1 MGVHAETISAPSSH
15 CELGPNSGAPFV
27 QFSQM
32 TFLHSTTMGGYTSNS
47 TSSRVALGTMSR
59 KEESQK
65 WEKHRNLIIFL
76 YRFHDLGRTI
86 DLLENSC
93 DFYAG

>member
-1 MGVHAETISAPSSH
+1 
-15 CELGPNSGAPFV
+15 
-27 QFSQM
+27 
-32 TFLHSTTMGGYTSNS
+32 
-47 TSSRVALGTMSR
+47 MSR